1 MKTLSRTCSA
11 AGFAAL
17 LAFAGTAAAH
27 AASVTVPDEG
37 TLLADGAGATVSVSF
52 ECSSGSTINIFVDA
66 AQTVDDNRVATGNG
80 FSSTADCNGAEDS
93 LDVTFLAAG
102 DYVAFEEGTAA
113 IRVVLISCDTQTC
126 EQIIEAG
133 EVDLTE

>member
-17 LAFAGTAAAH
+17 LAFAGTAAAN
-27 AASVTVPDEG
+27 AATITVPDTG
-37 TLLADGAGATVSVSF
+37 TLLADGAGATVSVSYT
-52 ECSSGSTINIFVDA
+52 CSSGSTVSIFLDA
-66 AQTVDDNRVATGNG
+66 AQTVGGNRVATGNG
-80 FSSTADCNGAEDS
+80 FSSTADCTGGTDS

-102 DYVAFEEGTAA
+102 DFVAFEEGTAA

-126 EQIIEAG
+126 EQAIEAG

>member
-17 LAFAGTAAAH
+17 LTFAGTAAAH
-27 AASVTVPDEG
+27 AASVDIPDEG

-52 ECSSGSTINIFVDA
+52 ECDSGSTVNIFVDA
-66 AQTVDDNRVATGNG
+66 AQTVDGNRVATGNG
-80 FSSTADCNGAEDS
+80 FSSTANCKGGKDS

-113 IRVVLISCDTQTC
+113 IRIVLISCDTQTC

-133 EVDLTE
+133 EVALTG